1 MNFTTSA
8 ALMAAGLFVGM
19 LILWEVGRR
28 IGMARLAHDP
38 NGVTSGSGPIEAAI
52 FGLLGLLLAFTFSGA
67 ASRFEARRHLI
78 ADEANAVGTAYLR
91 IDLLAANA
99 QPELR
104 QLFARYLDARL
115 ETFHNLQDAL
125 VTKARLAETAT
136 LQRQIWASAVTA
148 SQQPGASP
156 DAAKLLLPAMNE
168 MFDITTTRMAATQD
182 HPPAVIFALLAGL
195 SLLSSL
201 LIGYVTCN
209 TIGRSWFY
217 IVLVSVTMSITFYV
231 ILDLEFPRLGL
242 IRIDAADQTLSD
254 LRGSMK

>member
-1 MNFTTSA
+1 MSFATSA
-8 ALMAAGLFVGM
+8 SLMAAGLFVGM

-28 IGMARLAHDP
+28 IGIARHAHDP
-38 NGVTSGSGPIEAAI
+38 NGVTSGSGPIEASI

-104 QLFARYLDARL
+104 QLFARYLDTRL
-115 ETFHNLQDAL
+115 ETFRNLQDPL
-125 VTKARLAETAT
+125 VTRARLAETAK
-136 LQRQIWASAVTA
+136 LQRQIWALGVAA

-168 MFDITTTRMAATQD
+168 MFDITTTRLAATQD

-201 LIGYVTCN
+201 LTGYVTCN
-209 TIGRSWFY
+209 TIVRSWFY
-217 IVLVSVTMSITFYV
+217 IVLVSATMSVTFYV

-242 IRIDAADQTLSD
+242 IRIDAADQALSD